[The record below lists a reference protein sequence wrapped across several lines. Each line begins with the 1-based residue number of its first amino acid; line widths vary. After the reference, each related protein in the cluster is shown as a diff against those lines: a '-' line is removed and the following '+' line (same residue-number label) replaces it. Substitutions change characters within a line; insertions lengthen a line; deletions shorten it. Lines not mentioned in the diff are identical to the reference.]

1 MEKASSRYTSTPS
14 RPPATK
20 SVDWKVGLR
29 LKFSP
34 YLIPHQLEK
43 LIKVYIKDN
52 VPPGQMP
59 SHVSSL
65 VSESMREHE
74 VEGLRAI
81 LTNEDMES
89 VFNERGESLCIQGSV
104 DVSGWQTLAKA
115 IPDGFSLK
123 SVKLEGMVLDEE
135 MAEHMLDALS
145 LMPQLD
151 SLVLDLVVV
160 EMAGRT
166 AAEKALGKMAGPNLK
181 IQTLEIQA
189 LGSRDRPDFDCNAL
203 PLLLKLCGNN
213 SEVTTLHLSA
223 WNAKNYQ
230 YYALFDVLLK
240 GAVTDLRF
248 RNIPANDMDPPDL
261 SPIAK
266 IPNLLKLDLSGSS
279 LQPYSMESLLVAL
292 KEEENRLEKLDLSG
306 NLVRERTVIALASL
320 LESHKTLQWLEF
332 NNPRGDVTCKP
343 RSWTPKELQLLTDA
357 LRTNTS
363 LLHLDIGMSDHPL
376 LQLAP
381 GLLARNNKYLGDP
394 L

>member
-1 MEKASSRYTSTPS
+1 MEKTSSRYTSTRS

-34 YLIPHQLEK
+34 HQIPDELEK
-43 LIKVYIKDN
+43 LINDYIEDK

-59 SHVSSL
+59 GHVSSL
-65 VSESMREHE
+65 VCESMRAKE

-89 VFNERGESLCIQGSV
+89 VFNERRESLCIRGPV
-104 DVSGWQTLAKA
+104 EVSGWQTLAKA

-135 MAEHMLDALS
+135 MAKHMLDALS
-145 LMPQLD
+145 LMTQLD
-151 SLVLDLVVV
+151 SLVLNVVVV
-160 EMAGRT
+160 EMAGHT
-166 AAEKALGKMAGPNLK
+166 AAQKALGKMAGPNLK
-181 IQTLEIQA
+181 ILEIQA
-189 LGSRDRPDFDCNAL
+189 IGSRDRPDFDCNAL

-306 NLVRERTVIALASL
+306 NLVREQTVIALASL

-332 NNPRGDVTCKP
+332 NNPRDDVTCQP
-343 RSWTPKELQLLTDA
+343 RSWTPKELKVLIKA
-357 LRTNTS
+357 LQTNTS
-363 LLHLDIGMSDHPL
+363 LLHFDIGMSDHPL

-381 GLLARNNKYLGDP
+381 ELLARNNKCLGDP
-394 L
+394 Q